1 MAASANV
8 IYGGNLTFDH
18 NAQEWRIFKERF
30 EAMCFA
36 NDLTDTTDKAGT
48 KRRSILLTTF
58 VEETYRV
65 AKDLVYPKT
74 LNTIEYSTLLE
85 KLDAHFESPRCS
97 FAERYKFYKAE
108 QRTGEDLAEWAARV
122 RSLAQF
128 CGFTTELDTALRDRF
143 VLGLENAKE
152 REKLFAESVD
162 KLIFSKALHLA
173 QATRSARQGLQATG
187 SSRQAAGAAG
197 GEVFAVRAGAAATS
211 QPNNSNNTRQA
222 CAVCGYKNHTKDK
235 CRYINYSCKKCNTK
249 GHLSRM
255 CKTSDKKFNFI
266 AEETDDIHED
276 LTM

>member
-85 KLDAHFESPRCS
+85 KLDTHFESPRCS

-108 QRTGEDLAEWAARV
+108 QRAGEDLGEWAARV

-162 KLIFSKALHLA
+162 KLTFSNALHLA
-173 QATRSARQGLQATG
+173 QATRSARQGLQETS
-187 SSRQAAGAAG
+187 SSRQAAGVG
-197 GEVFAVRAGAAATS
+197 SGEVFAVRAGAGGAAPPLT
-211 QPNNSNNTRQA
+211 NNNRLA

-235 CRYINYSCKKCNTK
+235 CRYINYTCKKCNTK

-255 CKTSDKKFNFI
+255 CKTSVKKLNFI